1 MHHPRRVGGSA
12 GRVGSIAVALVAAA
26 ALAACSGPGSSAPA
40 PSAAAPESVSTNVG
54 SAPVSL
60 TLYDGAGLKKLDD
73 ALIAGFQQQYP
84 NTTIKATYD
93 PDDVTT
99 QNQPRLLASDTPPD
113 LARVISVSDG
123 VKNGLLTNLDAYS
136 AAYGWDKLPA
146 SQLTQFRVAD
156 GVAGSGSLYAKP
168 SGFTMTGLYYNKA
181 LAEKIGMTTPP
192 ASVDELTTLF
202 GKAKEA
208 GLVPLMASNQTGST
222 VMAYQLMLNSSL
234 GVKPVSDW
242 VFTVPDATIDTPDG
256 VAPAT
261 VLDAWVKQGYLPE
274 GVNGMD
280 PTTATGQFTT
290 GTGVFYAWGNWEA
303 PALDK
308 GMPGNVGFI
317 AMPPMQTGG
326 QVAAMSD
333 AATASPT
340 GRGPGWAISP
350 GRCPR
355 SGSSEHG
362 SRPACAPCC

>member
-1 MHHPRRVGGSA
+1 MRSRFITTSA
-12 GRVGSIAVALVAAA
+12 ALVVAAA
-26 ALAACSGPGSSAPA
+26 LLAGCSSGGGTSSSAVDTKPDGTGKTLTLWDYEGDT
-40 PSAAAPESVSTNVG
+40 SAMGIAWKAAISEFEKETGAKVKFEAKSFQQIQSTASQVLNSN
-54 SAPVSL
+54 SAPDIMEYNNGNA
-60 TLYDGAGLKKLDD
+60 TAGLL
-73 ALIAGFQQQYP
+73 
-84 NTTIKATYD
+84 
-93 PDDVTT
+93 
-99 QNQPRLLASDTPPD
+99 S
-113 LARVISVSDG
+113 SE
-123 VKNGLLTNLDAYS
+123 GLLTNLDAYS